1 MSTIQTDMR
10 DTLEAFQAS
19 RIPYEPSAGIAA
31 NNVQDAIEAVQAN
44 VVVASV
50 TPPAMI
56 PKVVTFAM
64 SPYTVLPTDYLLEV
78 DSTGGAVVI
87 QTQASVSRARLP
99 FTVKA
104 INGNPSGISVA
115 RAGAETIDGMM
126 SYPIDALF
134 DAKTFLP
141 KSTNDGYEVSS

>member
-1 MSTIQTDMR
+1 MLVKTDLRVRPVAAATDISYMP
-10 DTLEAFQAS
+10 T
-19 RIPYEPSAGIAA
+19 AGVTP

-44 VVVASV
+44 VVAAGAVPAALV
-50 TPPAMI
+50 PTP
-56 PKVVTFAM
+56 VNFAM

-87 QTQASVSRARLP
+87 QTQASVSRSRKP

-104 INGNPSGISVA
+104 INANPNGISVA
-115 RAGAETIDGMM
+115 RTAAETIDGLT
-126 SYPIDALF
+126 SYPIDVPY
-134 DAKTFLP
+134 DSKTFSP

>member
-10 DTLEAFQAS
+10 DRLEWMQAS
-19 RIPYEPSAGIAA
+19 RIPYEPSAGVIAD
-31 NNVQDAIEAVQAN
+31 NVQDAIEAVQSN
-44 VVVASV
+44 VAAGAVK
-50 TPPAMI
+50 PPAI
-56 PKVVTFAM
+56 TPTVVTFAM

-87 QTQASVSRARLP
+87 QTAASASRSRLP

-104 INGNPSGISVA
+104 INANPNGISVA
-115 RAGAETIDGMM
+115 RTAAETIDGLT
-126 SYPIDALF
+126 SYPIDAPY
-134 DAKTFLP
+134 DAKTFSP